1 MLLRT
6 TTTVSGHQQ
15 LGCDTG
21 EAQPSSV
28 SHSSVGH
35 QPCQAGDYSQVKGEK
50 GSGLYQYPMLLLSI
64 EELLRD
70 KLQGLNNYQSGNNL
84 M

>member
-6 TTTVSGHQQ
+6 TTTVTAHQQ

-21 EAQPSSV
+21 EAPPPLFPSQMCHPTL

-35 QPCQAGDYSQVKGEK
+35 QPCQAADYSQVKGEK
-50 GSGLYQYPMLLLSI
+50 VVSGLYQYPVLLLST
-64 EELLRD
+64 EELVKD
-70 KLQGLNNYQSGNNL
+70 K
-84 M
+84 